1 MLFQM
6 ASMKVLLWGK
16 IEGKNIIIAD
26 DVLTTGY
33 TLHVAIKHLRDS
45 RALAVQVIVCAVTK
59 MPGKG

>member
-1 MLFQM
+1 M

-16 IEGKNIIIAD
+16 IEGKNLIIVD

-45 RALAVQVIVCAVTK
+45 RSLTVRVIVCAVTK
-59 MPGKG
+59 MP